1 MKHPISHALVAL
13 GLSYGLSLYFWL
25 GLGTFNLVGF
35 IFVSAIVA
43 LIGGASGWFIKRNL
57 WITAIVTVLLR
68 IAVYWVMAAGK

>member
-25 GLGTFNLVGF
+25 GLGTFN
-35 IFVSAIVA
+35 FVSAIVA